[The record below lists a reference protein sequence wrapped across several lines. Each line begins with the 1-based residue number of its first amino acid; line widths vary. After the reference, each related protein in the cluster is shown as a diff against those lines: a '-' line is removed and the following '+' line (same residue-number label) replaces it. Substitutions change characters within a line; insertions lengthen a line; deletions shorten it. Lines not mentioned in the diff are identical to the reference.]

1 MNKIILMLCA
11 LALSANSKAQTKV
24 EVKSKGSKYST
35 EQIIQAFESA
45 DMCGS
50 FYMNKRNTLKMD
62 DGSIVE
68 LRSAS
73 ELITSGISISD
84 DCILPNNALY
94 YYSIWSVADNGLLLK
109 GSDTERFK
117 SEKEYLREQ
126 SNTNSSEQ

>member
-1 MNKIILMLCA
+1 MLCA
-11 LALSANSKAQTKV
+11 LALSAISKAQTKV

-50 FYMNKRNTLKMD
+50 FYMNKRNILKMD

-84 DCILPNNALY
+84 DCILPDNVLY

>member
-11 LALSANSKAQTKV
+11 LALSAISKAQTKV

-50 FYMNKRNTLKMD
+50 FYMNKRNILKMD

-84 DCILPNNALY
+84 DCILPDNVLY

>member
-1 MNKIILMLCA
+1 MLCA

-84 DCILPNNALY
+84 DCILPDNVLY